1 MQEAYDVVVAGAGPA
16 GLGFAREVASRSDYS
31 VAVLERND
39 DLRENDKSTGGT
51 FLEVVEGYGLPD
63 HVVMAGTDSVAF
75 EGPAATGRLDIEGY
89 VLDFPA
95 LLEFLGRDAAAAGAD
110 VHTGVTVTGPLLEN
124 GGVRGVRYR
133 SLDGES
139 GYDRE
144 RDLRASVTVD
154 ATGPTATLTSDLGF
168 FDRGTAQRGIG
179 LEFEAEGRY
188 ETEGTMLFRFDHSVA
203 PGGYAWTFPAGDGVF
218 KAGVCWVDD
227 FRAVHGSDATIH
239 EHVERWVES
248 DPRWQAD
255 RVRAKHAG
263 EVVSNN
269 SLDRRADDGFLAVGD
284 AVSSIN
290 PLFGEGIRPGMQSAE
305 MAADVA
311 LDALDAGDVSRERLA
326 AYERRWREEK
336 GRAWTLQ
343 RVVGEL
349 LYDFDADQQDRF
361 VRKVDGLSP
370 AATERLRTYELS
382 FRDLVGLYPFA
393 PKDLVKVPRLMRHL

>member
-1 MQEAYDVVVAGAGPA
+1 MEEAYDVVVAGAGPA
-16 GLGFAREVASRSDYS
+16 GLQFAREVAARSDYS
-31 VAVLERND
+31 IAVLERND

-51 FLEVVEGYGLPD
+51 FLEVVEGYDLPD
-63 HVVMAGTDSVAF
+63 DVVMAGTDSVTF
-75 EGPAATGRLDIEGY
+75 EGPTATGRLDIEGY

-95 LLEFLGRDAAAAGAD
+95 LLEFLGREATAAGTD
-110 VHTGVTVTGPLLEN
+110 VHTGVAVTGPLLEN

-133 SLDGES
+133 GPDGS
-139 GYDRE
+139 GE
-144 RDLRASVTVD
+144 LRASVTVD
-154 ATGPTATLTSDLGF
+154 ATGPAAVLTSDLGY

-188 ETEGTMLFRFDHSVA
+188 DTGGTMLFRFDHSVA
-203 PGGYAWTFPAGDGVF
+203 PGGYAWTFPAGDGAF

-227 FRAVHGSDATIH
+227 FRAVRGDGATIH
-239 EHVERWVES
+239 EYVERWVES
-248 DPRWQAD
+248 DPRWRVD
-255 RVRAKHAG
+255 RIRAKHAG
-263 EVVSNN
+263 EAVSNN
-269 SLDRRADDGFLAVGD
+269 SLNRRADDGFLAVGD

-326 AYERRWREEK
+326 PYERRWREEK

-343 RVVGEL
+343 RIVGEL

-361 VRKVDGLSP
+361 VRNVDGLST

-382 FRDLVGLYPFA
+382 LRDLVGLYPFA
-393 PKDLVKVPRLMRHL
+393 AKDLAKVPRLMRHL